1 MPIPRNW
8 SEELIYE
15 WLCLEGYLTEVGI
28 PVGTGGR
35 GGRKEADIVGVKVS
49 VDNNKRQLQIYH
61 VEVGQLG
68 GKHVK
73 NVARLKDKFS
83 NERRS
88 EIVERYKERM
98 AFDGEVKYQKLYINI
113 WEFTTKV
120 DKLQNDSEITGE
132 KIEVWTPSK
141 LFSKVF
147 QAIETWG
154 VSTLPESHWML
165 KLLENLLEVRRRN
178 ESFELPVIKYQRK
191 ERDNF

>member
-1 MPIPRNW
+1 MPIPRTW

-88 EIVERYKERM
+88 EIVERYKKRM
-98 AFDGEVKYQKLYINI
+98 AFAGEVQYDKLYIDI
-113 WEFTTKV
+113 WERPIKV
-120 DKLQNDSEITGE
+120 EKLMSTSEITGE

-141 LFSKVF
+141 LFRNVF
-147 QAIETWG
+147 KAIEAWG
-154 VSTLPESHWML
+154 ESTLPESYWML
-165 KLLENLLEVRRRN
+165 KLLESLLEVRRLN
-178 ESFELPVIKYQRK
+178 KSFELSVIEYTREQ
-191 ERDNF
+191 